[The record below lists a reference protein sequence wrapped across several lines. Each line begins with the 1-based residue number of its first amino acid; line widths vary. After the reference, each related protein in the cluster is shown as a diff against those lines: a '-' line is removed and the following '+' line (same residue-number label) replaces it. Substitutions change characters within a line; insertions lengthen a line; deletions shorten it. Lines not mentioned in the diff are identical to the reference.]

1 MTQIKICGLRN
12 TGHALVAADAGADFL
27 GFVFVEGVRRQLLL
41 DEAARVIEEYR
52 ESQGPGGPKLVGL
65 FADQPV
71 DQVNRVADIV
81 GLDRVQLCGSEG
93 AEHWS
98 AVDRPIFQVL
108 HVGEPPDSTER
119 TRAAAVTILA
129 QRLLR
134 LEAAEG
140 LAILDRQSDL
150 QPGGLGEVFDWSL
163 ARTLADQ
170 GRRFMLA
177 GGLTPDNVAQAIA
190 TARPHGV
197 DVSSGVETD
206 GVKDVA
212 KIRAF
217 VQAAREALGEVA
229 EAASLGVD
237 WRQK

>member
-1 MTQIKICGLRN
+1 ML
-12 TGHALVAADAGADFL
+12 AAAEAGADLL
-27 GFVFVEGVRRQLLL
+27 GMVFVPGVRRRI
-41 DEAARVIEEYR
+41 DVAAARDLASSFRRQVPD
-52 ESQGPGGPKLVGL
+52 GPQLVGL

-93 AEHWS
+93 PEHWS
-98 AVDRPIFQVL
+98 AVDRPILQLL
-108 HVGEPPDSTER
+108 HVAESPDSSER

-129 QRLLR
+129 QRLLM

-140 LAILDRQSDL
+140 MAILDRQSDL
-150 QPGGLGEVFDWSL
+150 QPGGLGQAFDWSL

-177 GGLTPDNVAQAIA
+177 GGLTPENVAQAIA

-206 GVKDVA
+206 GVKDVS

-217 VQAAREALGEVA
+217 VQAAREALDQVA
-229 EAASLGVD
+229 EAASPGVD
-237 WRQK
+237 WQRK